1 LPLASGFEKAG
12 EASVEKS
19 SREMCR
25 MLIGD
30 GGAPA
35 MGYFV
40 PSAAVG
46 PTRAPAGT
54 RFSGAITYA
63 M

>member
-46 PTRAPAGT
+46 PTCAPAGT
-54 RFSGAITYA
+54 RFPGAKKYA